1 MRITVLVVAITLV
14 LPATHAEA
22 INAFKNG
29 SDLLRGC
36 TAENLFIQA
45 QCIGYI
51 EGVTDAFS
59 VGRETRDGLP
69 PCMPA
74 TTEEGKIQDAVVD
87 YLRKNPADQT
97 SPAALLIS
105 KVIMTNWDC
114 AAAPKTEK

>member
-1 MRITVLVVAITLV
+1 MRKIALAAAVLLV

-29 SDLLRGC
+29 NDLLRGC
-36 TAENLFIQA
+36 TSENPFIQA

-59 VGRETRDGLP
+59 VAREVKDGLP

-97 SPAALLIS
+97 PPAALLIS
-105 KVIMTNWDC
+105 KLIMTNWDC
-114 AAAPKTEK
+114 AAAPQTEK

>member
-1 MRITVLVVAITLV
+1 MRTIALAAAVFLA

-22 INAFKNG
+22 INAFRNG
-29 SDLLRGC
+29 SDLLRSC
-36 TAENLFIQA
+36 TAESLFIQA

-59 VGRETRDGLP
+59 VDREVKNGLP

-74 TTEEGKIQDAVVD
+74 TTDEGKIQDAVVD

-105 KVIMTNWDC
+105 KVIMTSWDC
-114 AAAPKTEK
+114 APKTEK